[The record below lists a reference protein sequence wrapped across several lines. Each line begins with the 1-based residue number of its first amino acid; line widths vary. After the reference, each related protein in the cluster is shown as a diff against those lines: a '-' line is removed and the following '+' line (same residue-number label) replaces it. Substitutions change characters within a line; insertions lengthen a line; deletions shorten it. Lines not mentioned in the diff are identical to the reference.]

1 MFRYCDWREHEREGS
16 MTDGAVFSAVGRV
29 FNGDYATSCY
39 LDTSMQVPGSI
50 RKDGLD
56 AQSGAAAFS
65 SSV

>member
-1 MFRYCDWREHEREGS
+1 